1 MLVAVFSTVSPF
13 SYTKRISS
21 YKEELYYLP
30 ELLESFLQSHII
42 TYKIVYKATLSAEFG
57 EINTAQYQNLPF

>member
-1 MLVAVFSTVSPF
+1 MQVALFPTVSPL

-21 YKEELYYLP
+21 YKEELFSLP
-30 ELLESFLQSHII
+30 ELESFLQSHII

-57 EINTAQYQNLPF
+57 EINTAHYQNLPF